1 MVLDYKKDMYQN
13 TDTLYIEKV
22 INSTKKILQGYEEL
36 SNRELYEITNA
47 LFDIKLSDEEK
58 ECINL
63 YDYVSSDI
71 RENYDKYS
79 YFYSVNFVLH
89 TLELNLLFSHDL
101 TKRDSRIK
109 LRNLTNRMRHIN

>member
-47 LFDIKLSDEEK
+47 LLILSLVMK
-58 ECINL
+58 KKI
-63 YDYVSSDI
+63 I
-71 RENYDKYS
+71 
-79 YFYSVNFVLH
+79 
-89 TLELNLLFSHDL
+89 
-101 TKRDSRIK
+101 
-109 LRNLTNRMRHIN
+109 

>member
-22 INSTKKILQGYEEL
+22 MNSTKKILQGYEEL
-36 SNRELYEITNA
+36 SNRELYEITNV
-47 LFDIKLSDEEK
+47 LFDIKISDEEK
-58 ECINL
+58 DYLKKECIDL

-79 YFYSVNFVLH
+79 YFIV
-89 TLELNLLFSHDL
+89 
-101 TKRDSRIK
+101 
-109 LRNLTNRMRHIN
+109 